1 MPARTEEV
9 PCWCTQQKWGH
20 ECHAGGQ
27 FNLVWCGKEDCKN
40 DAARRRGH
48 WVTGNTGGI
57 SCLECSRP
65 YQRDGQ
71 LNKAL
76 ARTLNKGICADCK
89 DAGVPEEAPEW
100 YTAPEKP
107 ERKQANTTAETAWNA
122 DEWLERKQAKTTAET
137 AWNADEWGAR
147 GDEGKAESAKWKRE
161 SWGSKE
167 PWGSKKDPWSKPSNP
182 GQPPGLGQ
190 AQRALDERVQAL
202 DVKTRRQEE
211 SLEELAERMQVLE
224 EKVAEQVERVQ
235 VLEHQAKEKKAPE
248 GGAGSGGSGAPYQ

>member
-1 MPARTEEV
+1 MDV
-9 PCWCTQQKWGH
+9 PCFCAEQWSQ
-20 ECHAGGQ
+20 ECASGGM
-27 FNLVWCGKEDCKN
+27 FHLAWCGKEDCKN

-57 SCLECSRP
+57 ACLECSRP
-65 YQRDGQ
+65 YQSNGQ

-107 ERKQANTTAETAWNA
+107 ERKQAETAWNA
-122 DEWLERKQAKTTAET
+122 DEWPEQKQAKTTAET

-167 PWGSKKDPWSKPSNP
+167 PWGSKDPWSKPSNP

-235 VLEHQAKEKKAPE
+235 VLEHQAKEKKAPD

>member
-1 MPARTEEV
+1 MEV
-9 PCWCTQQKWGH
+9 PCFCAEQWSQ
-20 ECHAGGQ
+20 ECASGGM
-27 FNLVWCGKEDCKN
+27 FHLAWCGKEDCKN

-57 SCLECSRP
+57 ACLECSRP

-76 ARTLNKGICADCK
+76 AKTLNKGICADCT

-107 ERKQANTTAETAWNA
+107 Q
-122 DEWLERKQAKTTAET
+122 RKQAKTTAET

-147 GDEGKAESAKWKRE
+147 GDEGKVESAKWKRE
-161 SWGSKE
+161 SWGSKQ
-167 PWGSKKDPWSKPSNP
+167 PWGSKDPWSKPSNP

-190 AQRALDERVQAL
+190 AQRALDERVEAL

-211 SLEELAERMQVLE
+211 CLEELAERLQVLE

-248 GGAGSGGSGAPYQ
+248 GGAGSGGSGAPYLLLRGSAAT